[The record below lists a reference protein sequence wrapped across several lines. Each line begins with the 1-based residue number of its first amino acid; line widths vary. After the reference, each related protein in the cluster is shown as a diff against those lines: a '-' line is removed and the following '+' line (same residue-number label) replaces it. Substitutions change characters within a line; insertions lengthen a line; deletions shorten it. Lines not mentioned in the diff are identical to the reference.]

1 MGPNFLQPEIKN
13 ALKTY
18 ATNLTDSAKSG
29 DLELVVG
36 RDDEIRRIIRI
47 LSRKTKNNPA
57 LVGEPGVGKTAIIE
71 GLAQRIINGNVPDNL
86 ANKEIYQLDLTS
98 LIAGA
103 SFQGE
108 FERRLKAV
116 IKEIENLKD
125 KIIVFID
132 EVHLL
137 IGTGKTQGAMDAAN
151 ILKPM
156 LARGQLRL
164 IGATTLKEYKQ
175 YIEKD
180 SALERRLQKVVIEE
194 PDNNSALTILRGWK
208 TRLEVYHGVKIH
220 DSALVASVNLSSR
233 YITNRFLPDKAIDL
247 IDEACATIKTQINS
261 VPEPLEKLNAQI
273 INLEMEKT
281 TLTSE
286 KDQKSKN
293 RLSKIKDLI
302 KTIKVEQEK
311 LHNRW
316 MVEKGKISTLKDLKH
331 ELENKKHI
339 QNQYQINAEYEK
351 AAKILYTEIPSIEKQ
366 IIVLQ
371 TEMENDNNNLIKED
385 VTEEEVA
392 KVLEQWTGVSV
403 RKLLESDKNRLIHL
417 KDNLAKNIKGQPEAL
432 DKISDAIL
440 RSSAGIK
447 DPARPIGSFIFLGPT
462 GVGKTESVKALAY
475 ELFNSRT
482 QMVRIDM
489 SEYMEKHSVSRLLGS
504 PPGYV
509 GFEEGGQLTEAV
521 RKKPYS
527 IVLFDEIEK
536 AHSDV
541 LNILLQIL
549 DDGFITDSQGIKVN
563 FKNTIIVMTSNIGS
577 NLFLENKKAEGLKLF
592 KHSFRPELIN
602 RIDEIIVFNCI
613 DKKISEAITKKL
625 CDDLVD
631 RIAKEKSI
639 YLKFSPR
646 AISKIVDLSFDP
658 QYGAR
663 PIKRYIQ
670 SDIESAIAKKIINNE
685 IIENER
691 YEISFTNNKINIR
704 KRKLN

>member
-1 MGPNFLQPEIKN
+1 MGPNFGQLKIEN

-18 ATNLTDSAKSG
+18 ATNLTAIAKVG
-29 DLELVVG
+29 DLEVVVG

-47 LSRKTKNNPA
+47 LSRKTKNNPT
-57 LVGEPGVGKTAIIE
+57 LVGEPGVGKTAIVE
-71 GLAQRIINGNVPDNL
+71 GLAQRIVNGNVPDNL
-86 ANKEIYQLDLTS
+86 INKEIYQLDLTN
-98 LIAGA
+98 LVAGA

-137 IGTGKTQGAMDAAN
+137 VGTGKTQGAMDAAN

-164 IGATTLKEYKQ
+164 IGATTTKEYKQ

-180 SALERRLQKVVIEE
+180 SALERRLQKVIVEE
-194 PDNNSALTILRGWK
+194 PDIKSALTILRGWK
-208 TRLEVYHGVKIH
+208 TRLEVFHGVKIH
-220 DSALVASVNLSSR
+220 DSALVASINLSNR

-261 VPEPLEKLNAQI
+261 VPEPLEKLNAEI
-273 INLEMEKT
+273 VNLEMEKT
-281 TLTSE
+281 TLTGE

-293 RLSKIKDLI
+293 RLSDIKELIRTVKIK
-302 KTIKVEQEK
+302 QER
-311 LHNRW
+311 LYQRW
-316 MVEKGKISTLKDLKH
+316 VVEKAKITKLKDLKH
-331 ELENKKHI
+331 ELENKKHL
-339 QNQYQINAEYEK
+339 QNQHQIKAEYEQ
-351 AAKILYTEIPSIEKQ
+351 AAKILYTEIPTIEKE
-366 IIVLQ
+366 INNLQ
-371 TEMENDNNNLIKED
+371 TEMENEHNNLIKED

-392 KVLEQWTGVSV
+392 NVLEQWTGISV
-403 RKLLESDKNRLIHL
+403 NKLLESDKNRLIHL
-417 KDNLAKNIKGQPEAL
+417 EENLAKTIKGQPEAL
-432 DKISDAIL
+432 KKISDAIL
-440 RSSAGIK
+440 RSNTGIK

-489 SEYMEKHSVSRLLGS
+489 SEYMEKHSVSRLIGS
-504 PPGYV
+504 PPGYI

-541 LNILLQIL
+541 LNLLLQIL
-549 DDGFITDSQGIKVN
+549 DDGFLTDNQGIKVN

-577 NLFLENKKAEGLKLF
+577 TLFLENKKVEGLKLF
-592 KHSFRPELIN
+592 KNTLRPELIN
-602 RIDEIIVFNCI
+602 RIDEIVVFNHI
-613 DKKISEAITKKL
+613 DKKISAEITNKL
-625 CDDLVD
+625 CNDLIN
-631 RIAKEKSI
+631 RIAKEKAI
-639 YLKFSPR
+639 YLKFTPS
-646 AISKIVDLSFDP
+646 AIEKIVALSYDP

-670 SDIESAIAKKIINNE
+670 SNIESAIARKIISNK
-685 IIENER
+685 IVENQH
-691 YEISFTNNKINIR
+691 YEISIIRNKIVIN